1 MHRFHHGSTDRFP
14 VRGGYG
20 RALTRFR
27 RCRTERLRSECR
39 FRTIQFLL
47 LRSRPRAF
55 LRSTYRYDILAKME
69 HRFQAGD
76 FLFYQLESGF
86 ALIRLLEVE
95 DSAEDAIWHLSA
107 FHDLFPDV
115 ETIEK
120 AVSMPDSLSVSIPHV
135 ALTNRAFE
143 STQVAG

>member
-1 MHRFHHGSTDRFP
+1 
-14 VRGGYG
+14 
-20 RALTRFR
+20 
-27 RCRTERLRSECR
+27 
-39 FRTIQFLL
+39 
-47 LRSRPRAF
+47 
-55 LRSTYRYDILAKME
+55 ME
-69 HRFQAGD
+69 HRFQTGD

-143 STQVAG
+143 STQVAGIGNASMTDDEISLVTNWRNDPGRKVSDVSIRLLTGLR